1 VREVVGLTCPASGL
15 AADRPEV
22 TNYVA
27 GLVIQ
32 GRRAAVYRDLSQ
44 SGWSAEFPRRPTPDR
59 HFFECPGTPGPEWST
74 VVPSGSL
81 NSGEINSAVPGAQL
95 TGYGTECR

>member
-1 VREVVGLTCPASGL
+1 MREVVGLTCPASGL

-22 TNYVA
+22 TNYVG

-44 SGWSAEFPRRPTPDR
+44 SGWSAEFRADPLRTGISSSAPELRVQN
-59 HFFECPGTPGPEWST
+59 GPEWSG
-74 VVPSGSL
+74 VV
-81 NSGEINSAVPGAQL
+81 
-95 TGYGTECR
+95 TE

>member
-1 VREVVGLTCPASGL
+1 VREVVGLTCPAAGL

-22 TNYVA
+22 TNYVG

-44 SGWSAEFPRRPTPDR
+44 SGWSAEFRADPLRTGIYSSAAGLRVQS
-59 HFFECPGTPGPEWST
+59 GPEWSG
-74 VVPSGSL
+74 VVA
-81 NSGEINSAVPGAQL
+81 E
-95 TGYGTECR
+95 